1 MIDGDDGRAERHIDA
16 ARGDEERAV
25 AQRPADPREIP
36 ALPADLVGGAPTPGE
51 DDELVAG
58 AVDRARDA
66 LQQLG
71 AERLDIDDENADHIG
86 AAAAQ
91 ALRDEARLVAELFDH
106 GPDPLRGRLGHA
118 PAVVDH
124 LGHGRNRHARLGGD
138 VANRYSAFRHAPSLT
153 I

>member
-106 GPDPLRGRLGHA
+106 GPDPLE
-118 PAVVDH
+118 VV
-124 LGHGRNRHARLGGD
+124 
-138 VANRYSAFRHAPSLT
+138 SATPQRSLT
-153 I
+153 TLDTVATDTPASAATSPIVTRRSDTLRV